1 MSFDSDERSISDSA
15 PVELYEF
22 VLPTQTIRLTSG
34 AESLT
39 YAANLY
45 TAATLSRTS
54 VPVATQTSS
63 TDVNVDLTLASPLTQ
78 AIITGVIPSK
88 ITVTIRRYQPV
99 SATAIIIWSGYVG
112 DVAVSGDNA
121 SLRIASL
128 YAELLDTQVSTALLQ
143 RTCNHVLYDAQ
154 CTVARGAGQATTI
167 TGTTNGGRNLTLSAV
182 GAVTDQYFQH
192 GEILHPIT
200 GERRTVL
207 SQVGTAV
214 NILAAF
220 PTGITN
226 AYTLFAGC
234 NHSIGACRDKFANV
248 ANFGGHPLLSFNNV
262 FKTRIN

>member
-1 MSFDSDERSISDSA
+1 MSYDSDERSASGSA

-34 AESLT
+34 IEALT
-39 YAANLY
+39 YAANVY
-45 TAATLSRTS
+45 TPATLSRTS

-63 TDVNVDLTLASPLTQ
+63 ADVNVDLTLASPLTQ

-88 ITVTIRRYQPV
+88 ITVTIRRYQTV
-99 SATAIIIWSGYVG
+99 SATAIILWTGYVA
-112 DVAVSGDNA
+112 DVAVSGDSA

-128 YAELLDTQVSTALLQ
+128 YSELLDTQVSTALLQ

-154 CTVARGAGQATTI
+154 CTMTRGGLATTI
-167 TGTTNGGRNLTLSAV
+167 TGTSNGGRNVTLSTT
-182 GAVTDQYFQH
+182 GAATDQYYQH

-200 GERRTVL
+200 GERRTIL
-207 SQVGTAV
+207 NQVGNDIV
-214 NILAAF
+214 IMAAF
-220 PTGITN
+220 PTGIAN
-226 AYTLFAGC
+226 AYEISAGC

-248 ANFGGHPLLSFNNV
+248 ENFGGHPLLSFNNV